1 MNKII
6 ILSILVCNIY
16 ANSITAFKGLAGSLD
31 PKNILKTKPLAS
43 ITQKDLSLCTKTENI
58 QNLQENALNSN
69 RLKYSEIGNNIK
81 KFNSMDKGDILFLKC
96 LKEKE
101 CNLETFAINLE
112 RSDLHRQIAIKNPS
126 VNIGRLNKVIGNL
139 NENLMN
145 KYFISSKWTKIEG
158 EVGNNGIDGLFIKRN
173 QDGIIKEVLFVES
186 KYNKSGLIKTNFGEQ
201 MSKEWL
207 LKKVDNLKQKHP
219 NNTDYIA
226 IEKYINNGSYRSLL
240 WNLKVENNHLIFD
253 VSKLQDKSGKILK
266 ERLTG
271 GEKLKIN
278 QQDNGNIDLKNPK
291 NSFQENMSSIFKE
304 ELKGIE
310 I

>member
-1 MNKII
+1 MNKIF
-6 ILSILVCNIY
+6 ILFILICNIY
-16 ANSITAFKGLAGSLD
+16 ANSITAFKGLAGPLD
-31 PKNILKTKPLAS
+31 AKNIIKSKPLVN
-43 ITQKDLSLCTKTENI
+43 ITQKDLSLYSKTENI

-69 RLKYSEIGNNIK
+69 RLKYSEIGNIE
-81 KFNSMDKGDILFLKC
+81 KFNSMDKGDILFIKC

-101 CNLETFAINLE
+101 CNLETFLINLE

-173 QDGIIKEVLFVES
+173 QDGIIKDVLFVES

-207 LKKVDNLKQKHP
+207 LKKVDNLKQKYP
-219 NNTDYIA
+219 NNKDYIA

-240 WNLKVENNHLIFD
+240 WNLKFENNHLIFD
-253 VSKLQDKSGKILK
+253 VSKLQDKSGKMIK
-266 ERLTG
+266 EPLTG

-278 QQDNGNIDLKNPK
+278 LQDNGNIDLKNPK